1 MFVQILFVPLA
12 YVIVYPCFKRLA
24 NSCVDNVSQP
34 LTRQKMQF
42 FFVRQIVH
50 KLRILLCFGKHA
62 FHREMLVLGTVNFK
76 VIVCFDAYSC

>member
-1 MFVQILFVPLA
+1 MFVQILLMPLV
-12 YVIVYPCFKRLA
+12 YVILYPLFKRLA
-24 NSCVDNVSQP
+24 NSCVDDVSQP

-62 FHREMLVLGTVNFK
+62 FHREILVLGAVNLS
-76 VIVCFDAYSC
+76 VLVRLDAYSC